1 MTEACTSGFAACC
14 APDPRRFLCGISVF
28 FAYGAEVAPKDLIGL
43 AAALTLE
50 ELKGI
55 FLGGLACVDNPF
67 IPGVRWEAWICL
79 CLIRCR
85 VVVGRRV

>member
-1 MTEACTSGFAACC
+1 M
-14 APDPRRFLCGISVF
+14 F

-67 IPGVRWEAWICL
+67 IPGVRWEAWICS

-85 VVVGRRV
+85 VVVGRRVLASWYFDRLLDCLVL